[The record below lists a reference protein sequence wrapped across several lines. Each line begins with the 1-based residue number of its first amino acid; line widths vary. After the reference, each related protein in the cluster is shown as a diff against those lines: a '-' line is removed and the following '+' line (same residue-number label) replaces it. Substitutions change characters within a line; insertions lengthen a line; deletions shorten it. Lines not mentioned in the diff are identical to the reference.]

1 MFGKNLIRLFVRH
14 RNAANLL
21 MALIFIAGAFS
32 LSKLNTQFFPDFGLD
47 IVSIQVKWSGASTRD
62 IEANILEAIEP
73 EVRFLDAVD
82 RVTSYATEGVGRV
95 IVEYAAGTD
104 MQSALSEA
112 EAALQQI
119 TILPEDSER
128 PVVRRIVRYD
138 TIVRL
143 VLSGPYSE
151 AVLKRQ
157 AKRMRDDLLAA
168 GIDRV
173 TFFGARDEEILV
185 EIEPRVL
192 RQLDLT
198 PAAVAA
204 RIGASNRDIPSGN
217 LEGSVEKQLRSV
229 GLQTTSRDLGSIEI
243 RSLDDGQ
250 KIFLRD
256 IAALSESFDEQA
268 SIGLRNGQPAIEL
281 HVQRSPTADA
291 LEVGRIV
298 DRYLVEARGNFP
310 PELRIEQYDAQAD
323 LIRQRVDVL
332 VDNGLTG
339 LILVMAVLLLF
350 LNGRT
355 AFWVAVGIPTAFMA
369 ALATMLALG
378 ESINMLTLFALI
390 MTLGLI
396 VDDTIVVGEHAAAQR
411 EAGMSARQAA
421 EAGALRMLAPVMAAS
436 LTTVAAFLPL
446 VAMGGIIGQIVGA
459 IPLVVVAVILASLAE
474 CFLVLPGHLRES
486 LKKHGGQRNFVMRRF
501 DAGFDRFRAG
511 LFQRVIRF
519 CVRWRYATVAMAIAF
534 FLVSAGLVLG
544 GRVGFH
550 FFPSPEADVVVGN
563 VVMAPGTPRRDTGAM
578 VQELSDAVDRAA
590 ARFTGDGSGIVAMS
604 FGSVG
609 RSGGRQFSRITGDQ
623 YGGLTVELVPS
634 DERPVRTDEFIEA
647 WREEIRPLP
656 NVEQINL
663 NARTGGPPGR
673 EIDIRL
679 RGGPADDLKAAATEV
694 KNLLGRFPGV
704 SSLDD
709 DLPYGKQELI
719 LEVTPRGRALG
730 FTTQSAGLQVR
741 NAFQGAIAQRF
752 ARGDEEVEIKVRY
765 PRRSADSAAFQN
777 LFLRAPDGTEVPLT
791 EVVTLRQERGFSRL
805 RREDGA
811 REVAITGEIDETVT
825 SLGALLPAIVDGGLA
840 DVASRYGLAY
850 KFKGKAEEQSE
861 SAADM
866 LAGATVGLLA
876 IYIVL
881 AWVFANFTRPVIVMA
896 IIPFGFVGAV
906 LGHLL
911 LGFDLTILSI
921 FGLLGL
927 AGILVNNSIILV
939 RTVDQH
945 IDDETPLRDA
955 IVMGCRE
962 RLRPVLLTSLT
973 TIGGLVPLLFERSL
987 QAQFLI
993 PMAITIVF
1001 GLAVA
1006 TLIVLVLTPALLAV
1020 DHDIRSVFRRVR
1032 RGPSAVPAE
1041 ANR

>member
-1 MFGKNLIRLFVRH
+1 MFGKGLIRLFVRH

-21 MALIFIAGAFS
+21 MALIFIAGAYS
-32 LSKLNTQFFPDFGLD
+32 LLKLNTQIFPDFGID
-47 IVSIQVKWSGASTRD
+47 VISIQVSWPGASAGD
-62 IEANILEAIEP
+62 VEANILEAIDP
-73 EVRFLDAVD
+73 GVRFLDRVD
-82 RVTSYATEGVGRV
+82 KVTSYATEGVGWLV
-95 IVEYAAGTD
+95 VEYEAGAD
-104 MQSALSEA
+104 MQSALSDVESA
-112 EAALQQI
+112 VRQI
-119 TILPEDSER
+119 GTLPDDSER
-128 PVVRRIVRYD
+128 PVVRRIMRYD

-157 AKRMRDDLLAA
+157 AKRMRDELLAA

-204 RIGASNRDIPSGN
+204 RIEASNRDIPSGN

-229 GLQTTSRDLGSIEI
+229 GLQTTSRDLGSLEI

-256 IAALSESFDEQA
+256 IASLTEAFDEETP
-268 SIGLRNGQPAIEL
+268 IGLRNGRPAIEL
-281 HVQRSPTADA
+281 HVQRSATADA
-291 LEVGRIV
+291 LEVGKIV
-298 DRYLVEARGNFP
+298 DRYLARARGNYP
-310 PELRIEQYDAQAD
+310 PQLRIEQYDAQAD
-323 LIRQRVDVL
+323 LIEQRVDVL
-332 VDNGLTG
+332 LDNGLTG
-339 LILVMAVLLLF
+339 LVLVAVVLLVF

-355 AFWVAVGIPTAFMA
+355 AFWVAAGIPTAFMA
-369 ALATMLALG
+369 ALATMMALG
-378 ESINMLTLFALI
+378 ESINMVTLFALI

-396 VDDTIVVGEHAAAQR
+396 VDDTIVVGEHAAARR
-411 EAGMSARQAA
+411 EAGLAPRQAA

-459 IPLVVVAVILASLAE
+459 IPLVVVAVILASLVE

-511 LFQRVIRF
+511 PFRRTVGF
-519 CVRWRYATVAMAIAF
+519 CVRWRYATVATALAL

-550 FFPSPEADVVVGN
+550 FFPSPEADVVIGN
-563 VVMAPGTPRRDTGAM
+563 VVMAPGTPRRDTAAM
-578 VQELSDAVDRAA
+578 VQELSDAADRTA
-590 ARFTGDGSGIVAMS
+590 ARLAGDGTGLVAMS
-604 FGSVG
+604 FGRVG
-609 RSGGRQFSRITGDQ
+609 STWGNEHGD
-623 YGGLTVELVPS
+623 LTVELVPS
-634 DERPVRTDEFIEA
+634 DRRSVRTDAFIEA

-656 NVEQINL
+656 NVERINI
-663 NARTGGPPGR
+663 NARAVGPPGR

-679 RGGPADDLKAAATEV
+679 RGGSADDLKAAATEV
-694 KNLLGRFPGV
+694 KSLLERFPGV
-704 SSLDD
+704 GSVDD

-752 ARGDEEVEIKVRY
+752 ARGDEEVVVKVRY
-765 PRRSADSAAFQN
+765 PRRSADSASFLN
-777 LFLRAPDGTEVPLT
+777 LFLRAPDGTEVPLS
-791 EVVTLRQERGFSRL
+791 EIVTLRQERGFSRL

-811 REVAITGEIDETVT
+811 REVAVTGEIDETVT
-825 SLGALLPAIVDGGLA
+825 SLGTLLPAVVDGGLDDLA
-840 DVASRYGLAY
+840 NRYGLSY
-850 KFKGKAEEQSE
+850 RFKGKAEEQTQ

-866 LAGATVGLLA
+866 RAGALVALLA

-881 AWVFANFTRPVIVMA
+881 AWVFANFSRPAIVMA

-906 LGHLL
+906 LGHLA

-921 FGLLGL
+921 LGLLGL

-939 RTVDQH
+939 RTVDGY
-945 IDDETPLRDA
+945 IGDDMPLPEA
-955 IVMGCRE
+955 IVAACRD

-973 TIGGLVPLLFERSL
+973 TIGGLIPLMFERSF
-987 QAQFLI
+987 QAQFLV

-1001 GLAVA
+1001 GIAVA
-1006 TLIVLVLTPALLAV
+1006 TLIVLVLIPALLVV
-1020 DHDIRSVFRRVR
+1020 DEDIRSVFRRIIGR
-1032 RGPSAVPAE
+1032 RGNTTAE
-1041 ANR
+1041 T

>member
-14 RNAANLL
+14 PNAANLL
-21 MALIFIAGAFS
+21 MALIFVAGIYS

-47 IVSIQVKWSGASTRD
+47 VVSIQVNWPGASTGD
-62 IEANILEAIEP
+62 VEANIVAAIEP
-73 EVRFLDAVD
+73 ELRFLDHVEK
-82 RVTSYATEGVGRV
+82 VTSYATEGVGRV
-95 IVEYAAGTD
+95 VVEYRAGTD
-104 MQSALSEA
+104 MQSAVSEA

-128 PVVRRIVRYD
+128 PVVRRMIRYD

-157 AKRMRDDLLAA
+157 AKRMRDELLAA

-173 TFFGARDEEILV
+173 TFFGARDEEIRV

-204 RIGASNRDIPSGN
+204 RIEASNRDIPSGS

-229 GLQTTSRDLGSIEI
+229 GLHTTSRDLGNIEI
-243 RSLDDGQ
+243 RSLGDGQ
-250 KIFLRD
+250 KIYLRD
-256 IAALSESFDEQA
+256 IASLSEAFDDKA
-268 SIGLRNGQPAIEL
+268 PIGLRDGRPAIEL
-281 HVQRSPTADA
+281 HVQRSSTADA
-291 LEVGRIV
+291 LEVGGIV
-298 DRYLVEARGNFP
+298 DRFLAGSRGNYP
-310 PELRIEQYDAQAD
+310 PQLKVEQHDEQAGLIEQ
-323 LIRQRVDVL
+323 RVQVL
-332 VDNGLTG
+332 LNNGASG
-339 LILVMAVLLLF
+339 LILVVAVLLLF

-378 ESINMLTLFALI
+378 ESINMVTLFALI

-396 VDDTIVVGEHAAAQR
+396 VDDTIVVGEHAAARR
-411 EAGMSARQAA
+411 EAGLGPRQAA

-436 LTTVAAFLPL
+436 LTTIAAFLPL

-459 IPLVVVAVILASLAE
+459 IPLVVVAVILASLVE

-486 LKKHGGQRNFVMRRF
+486 LKKHGGRRNFVMRHF

-511 LFQRVIRF
+511 PFRRIVRF
-519 CVRWRYATVAMAIAF
+519 CVRWRYASVATAIAV
-534 FLVSAGLVLG
+534 FLVAAGLVLG

-578 VQELSDAVDRAA
+578 VEELSDAVDRAA
-590 ARFTGDGSGIVAMS
+590 ARLGVASEDLVAMS

-609 RSGGRQFSRITGDQ
+609 RSGGRQFSRIVGDQ

-634 DERPVRTDEFIEA
+634 DRRTVRTEDFVAA
-647 WREEIRPLP
+647 WHGEIRPLP
-656 NVEQINL
+656 NVEQVNL
-663 NARTGGPPGR
+663 NARAGGPPGR

-679 RGGPADDLKAAATEV
+679 RGGSAGALKAAATEV
-694 KNLLGRFPGV
+694 KSLLGRFPGV
-704 SSLDD
+704 STIDD

-719 LEVTPRGRALG
+719 LEVTPRGQALG

-752 ARGDEEVEIKVRY
+752 ARGDEEVTIKVRY
-765 PRRSADSAAFQN
+765 PRDSADSAAFLN
-777 LFLRAPDGTEVPLT
+777 LFLRAPDGAEVPLS

-805 RREDGA
+805 RREDGS

-825 SLGALLPAIVDGGLA
+825 SLGALLPAIEAGGLA
-840 DVASRYGLAY
+840 DIAQRYGLSY
-850 KFKGKAEEQSE
+850 RFKGKAEEQAE
-861 SAADM
+861 AASDM
-866 LAGATVGLLA
+866 GAGALTGLIA

-881 AWVFANFTRPVIVMA
+881 AWVFANFTRPLIVMA

-906 LGHLL
+906 LGHLA
-911 LGFDLTILSI
+911 LGFDLTILSMI
-921 FGLLGL
+921 GLLGL
-927 AGILVNNSIILV
+927 SGILVNNSIILV
-939 RTVDQH
+939 RTVDLH
-945 IDDETPLRDA
+945 LDDETPLHEA
-955 IVMGCRE
+955 IVAGCRE

-973 TIGGLVPLLFERSL
+973 TIGGLVPLLFETSL

-1006 TLIVLVLTPALLAV
+1006 TLIVLVLTPALLAI
-1020 DHDIRSVFRRVR
+1020 DEDIRAVFRRLR
-1032 RGPSAVPAE
+1032 PRPGPAPATG
-1041 ANR
+1041 

>member
-21 MALIFIAGAFS
+21 MALIFVAGIYS
-32 LSKLNTQFFPDFGLD
+32 LSKLNTQIFPDFGID
-47 IVSIQVKWSGASTRD
+47 VISVQVSWPGASAGD
-62 IEANILEAIEP
+62 VEANILEAIEP
-73 EVRFLDAVD
+73 DLRFLDRVD
-82 RVTSYATEGVGRV
+82 RVTSYATEGVGRLV
-95 IVEYAAGTD
+95 VEYEAGAD
-104 MQSALSEA
+104 MQSALSDV
-112 EAALQQI
+112 EAAVQQI
-119 TILPEDSER
+119 GILPDDSER
-128 PVVRRIVRYD
+128 PLVRRIMRYD

-157 AKRMRDDLLAA
+157 AKRMRDELLAA

-185 EIEPRVL
+185 EIEPRIL

-204 RIGASNRDIPSGN
+204 RIEASNRDIPSGS
-217 LEGSVEKQLRSV
+217 LEGSVERQLRSV
-229 GLQTTSRDLGSIEI
+229 GLQTTSRDLGGIEI
-243 RSLDDGQ
+243 RSLDNGQ

-256 IAALSESFDEQA
+256 IASLSEAFDDGA
-268 SIGLRNGQPAIEL
+268 PIGLRNGRPAIEL
-281 HVQRSPTADA
+281 HVQRSATADA
-291 LEVGRIV
+291 LEVGKIV
-298 DRYLVEARGNFP
+298 DRYLAGARGNYP
-310 PELRIEQYDAQAD
+310 PQLRIEQYDAQAG
-323 LIRQRVDVL
+323 LIKQRVDVL
-332 VDNGLTG
+332 LDNGLTG
-339 LILVMAVLLLF
+339 LVLVGLVLLVF

-355 AFWVAVGIPTAFMA
+355 AFWVAAGIPTAFMA

-378 ESINMLTLFALI
+378 ESVNMVTLFALI

-396 VDDTIVVGEHAAAQR
+396 VDDTIVVGEHAASRR
-411 EAGMSARQAA
+411 EAGLGARQAA
-421 EAGALRMLAPVMAAS
+421 ETGALRMLAPVMAAS

-446 VAMGGIIGQIVGA
+446 VAMGGVIGQIVGA
-459 IPLVVVAVILASLAE
+459 IPLVVIAVILASLAE

-486 LKKHGGQRNFVMRRF
+486 LKNHGGQRNFAMRRF

-511 LFQRVIRF
+511 PFQRLVRF
-519 CVRWRYATVAMAIAF
+519 SVRWRYATVAMAIAI

-563 VVMAPGTPRRDTGAM
+563 VVMAAGTPRRDTGAM
-578 VQELSDAVDRAA
+578 VQELSNAADRAV
-590 ARFTGDGSGIVAMS
+590 ARLTGDGTGLIAMS

-609 RSGGRQFSRITGDQ
+609 RSGGRRFARIVGDQ

-634 DERPVRTDEFIEA
+634 DERSVRTDEFIEA
-647 WREEIRPLP
+647 WREEIRRPP

-663 NARTGGPPGR
+663 NARAGGPPGR

-679 RGGPADDLKAAATEV
+679 RGGSADDLKAASTEV

-704 SSLDD
+704 SSVED

-719 LEVTPRGRALG
+719 LEVTPRGQALG

-752 ARGDEEVEIKVRY
+752 ARGDEEVAIKVRY
-765 PRRSADSAAFQN
+765 PRRSADRASFLN
-777 LFLRAPDGTEVPLT
+777 LFLRAPDGAEVPLS

-811 REVAITGEIDETVT
+811 REVAITGEIDETVA
-825 SLGALLPAIVDGGLA
+825 SLGALLPAIVDGGLG
-840 DVASRYGLAY
+840 DIASRYGLSY
-850 KFKGKAEEQSE
+850 RFKGKAEEQSE

-866 LAGATVGLLA
+866 GAGAIVGLLA

-881 AWVFANFTRPVIVMA
+881 AWVFANFSRPIIVMA

-906 LGHLL
+906 LGHLV
-911 LGFDLTILSI
+911 LGFDLTILSV

-939 RTVDQH
+939 RTVDDH
-945 IDDETPLRDA
+945 IKDEAPLREA
-955 IVMGCRE
+955 IVAACRD

-973 TIGGLVPLLFERSL
+973 TIGGLFPLMFERSF
-987 QAQFLI
+987 QAQFLV

-1006 TLIVLVLTPALLAV
+1006 TLIVLVLIPALLV
-1020 DHDIRSVFRRVR
+1020 IDEDIRGIFRRLR
-1032 RGPSAVPAE
+1032 RPRDRAPATG
-1041 ANR
+1041 

>member
-1 MFGKNLIRLFVRH
+1 MFGKGLIRLFVRH

-21 MALIFIAGAFS
+21 MVLIFIAGAFS

-47 IVSIQVKWSGASTRD
+47 IVSIRISWPGASTGD
-62 IEANILEAIEP
+62 VEANILEAVEP
-73 EVRFLDAVD
+73 EIRFLDGVD
-82 RVTSYATEGVGRV
+82 RVTSYATEGVGQV
-95 IVEYAAGTD
+95 VVEYRAGTD

-138 TIVRL
+138 TITRL

-217 LEGSVEKQLRSV
+217 LEGTVEKQLRSV
-229 GLQTTSRDLGSIEI
+229 GLQTTSRDLGGIEV

-250 KIFLRD
+250 KIHLRD
-256 IAALSESFDEQA
+256 IASVSEAFDDKA
-268 SIGLRNGQPAIEL
+268 PIGLRDGRPAIEL

-291 LEVGRIV
+291 LEVGKIV
-298 DRYLVEARGNFP
+298 DSFLVEARRNYP
-310 PELRIEQYDAQAD
+310 PQFKVERYDEQAGLIEQRIQI
-323 LIRQRVDVL
+323 LLNNGISGLVL
-332 VDNGLTG
+332 VL
-339 LILVMAVLLLF
+339 AVLLLF
-350 LNGRT
+350 LNGHT

-378 ESINMLTLFALI
+378 ESINMVTLFALI

-396 VDDTIVVGEHAAAQR
+396 VDDTIVVGEHAAARR
-411 EAGMSARQAA
+411 EAGMGARQAA

-446 VAMGGIIGQIVGA
+446 VAMGGTIGQIVGA
-459 IPLVVVAVILASLAE
+459 IPLVVIAVILASLME

-511 LFQRVIRF
+511 PFPRLVRL
-519 CVRWRYATVAMAIAF
+519 CVRWRYATVAMAISI

-544 GRVGFH
+544 DRVGFH
-550 FFPSPEADVVVGN
+550 FFPSPEADIVIGN
-563 VVMAPGTPRRDTGAM
+563 VVMVPGTPRRDTGTM
-578 VQELSDAVDRAA
+578 VRELSEAADRAV
-590 ARFTGDGSGIVAMS
+590 ARLTGESTELIAMS

-609 RSGGRQFSRITGDQ
+609 RGGGRQFSRLVGDQ
-623 YGGLTVELVPS
+623 YGSLTVELIPS
-634 DERPVRTDEFIEA
+634 DERKLRTEDFIEA
-647 WREEIRPLP
+647 WREEIRRRP
-656 NVEQINL
+656 NVEQVNL
-663 NARTGGPPGR
+663 NPRTGGPPGR

-679 RGGPADDLKAAATEV
+679 RGGSTEELKAAAIKV
-694 KNLLGRFPGV
+694 KSLLGRFPGV
-704 SSLDD
+704 STIDD

-719 LEVTPRGRALG
+719 LTVTPRGRALG
-730 FTTQSAGLQVR
+730 FTTESAGVQVR
-741 NAFQGAIAQRF
+741 NAFHGAIAQRF
-752 ARGDEEVEIKVRY
+752 ARGDEEVAIKVRY
-765 PRRSADSAAFQN
+765 PRRRSDSASFLN
-777 LFLRAPDGTEVPLT
+777 LFLRAPDGTEVPLS

-811 REVAITGEIDETVT
+811 REVAVTGEIDETVT
-825 SLGALLPAIVDGGLA
+825 SLGALLPAIQRGGL
-840 DVASRYGLAY
+840 DEIASRYGLAY
-850 KFKGKAEEQSE
+850 RFKGKAEEQAE
-861 SAADM
+861 SARDM
-866 LAGATVGLLA
+866 RVGAIVGLLA

-881 AWVFANFTRPVIVMA
+881 AWVFANFSRPVIVMA
-896 IIPFGFVGAV
+896 IIPFGFVGTV
-906 LGHLL
+906 LGHLM
-911 LGFDLTILSI
+911 LGFDVTILSMI
-921 FGLLGL
+921 ALLGL
-927 AGILVNNSIILV
+927 SGILVNNSIILV
-939 RTVDQH
+939 RTVDLH
-945 IDDETPLRDA
+945 IDDATPLQDA
-955 IVMGCRE
+955 IVAGCRE

-973 TIGGLVPLLFERSL
+973 TIGGLLPLLFERSL

-1006 TLIVLVLTPALLAV
+1006 TLIVLVLIPSLLV
-1020 DHDIRSVFRRVR
+1020 IDEDIRVVFRRLR
-1032 RGPSAVPAE
+1032 RKRGDSSGAK
-1041 ANR
+1041 

>member
-21 MALIFIAGAFS
+21 MALIFVAGAYS

-47 IVSIQVKWSGASTRD
+47 IVSIRVDWPGASTGD
-62 IEANILEAIEP
+62 VEANIVEAIEP
-73 EVRFLDAVD
+73 EIRFLDGVD
-82 RVTSYATEGVGRV
+82 LVTSYATEGVGRV
-95 IVEYAAGTD
+95 VVEYEAGTD

-112 EAALQQI
+112 ESALQQI

-128 PVVRRIVRYD
+128 PLIRRIIRYD

-151 AVLKRQ
+151 AILKRQ
-157 AKRMRDDLLAA
+157 AKRMRDELLAA

-173 TFFGARDEEILV
+173 TFFGARDEEIRV

-229 GLQTTSRDLGSIEI
+229 GLQTTSRDLGNIEI

-250 KIFLRD
+250 KIYLRD
-256 IAALSESFDEQA
+256 IATLSEAFDERA
-268 SIGLRNGQPAIEL
+268 PIGLRNGQPAIEL
-281 HVQRSPTADA
+281 HVQRSPNADA
-291 LEVGRIV
+291 LEVGNIV
-298 DRYLVEARGNFP
+298 DRYLVEAGGNYP
-310 PELRIEQYDAQAD
+310 PQLRIEQYDAQGD
-323 LIRQRVDVL
+323 LIKQRIQIL
-332 VDNGLTG
+332 MNNGITG
-339 LILVMAVLLLF
+339 LALVMLVLLVF

-355 AFWVAVGIPTAFMA
+355 AFWVAAGIPTAFMA

-396 VDDTIVVGEHAAAQR
+396 VDDTIVVGEHAAARR
-411 EAGMSARQAA
+411 EAGLGARQAA
-421 EAGALRMLAPVMAAS
+421 ETGALRMLAPVMAAS

-446 VAMGGIIGQIVGA
+446 VVIGGVIGQIIGA
-459 IPLVVVAVILASLAE
+459 IPLVVVAVILASLVE

-486 LKKHGGQRNFVMRRF
+486 LKSHGGQRNFVMRRF

-511 LFQRVIRF
+511 SFQRMVGF
-519 CVRWRYATVAMAIAF
+519 CVRWRYATAAFAIAI
-534 FLVSAGLVLG
+534 FLVSSGLVLG

-578 VQELSDAVDRAA
+578 VQELSDAVDRAV
-590 ARFTGDGSGIVAMS
+590 ARLTDDGTELVAMS

-609 RSGGRQFSRITGDQ
+609 RSGGRQFSRIVGDQ

-634 DERPVRTDEFIEA
+634 DERDVRTDEFVEA
-647 WREEIRPLP
+647 WRKEIRPLP
-656 NVEQINL
+656 NVEQINID
-663 NARTGGPPGR
+663 ARAGGPPGR

-679 RGGPADDLKAAATEV
+679 RGGTAEDLKAAATEV
-694 KNLLGRFPGV
+694 KNLLRRFPGV
-704 SSLDD
+704 SSIDD
-709 DLPYGKQELI
+709 DLPFGKQELI
-719 LEVTPRGRALG
+719 LEVTPRGKALG

-765 PRRSADSAAFQN
+765 PRGSADSAAFLN
-777 LFLRAPDGTEVPLT
+777 LFLRAPDGTEVPLS
-791 EVVTLRQERGFSRL
+791 EVVTLSQERGFSRL

-811 REVAITGEIDETVT
+811 REVAVTAEIDEAVT
-825 SLGALLPAIVDGGLA
+825 SLGALLPAITDGGLA
-840 DVASRYGLAY
+840 DIAQRYGLGY
-850 KFKGKAEEQSE
+850 RFKGKAEEQAE

-866 LAGATVGLLA
+866 GAGAITGLVA

-881 AWVFANFTRPVIVMA
+881 AWVFANFSRPFVVMA
-896 IIPFGFVGAV
+896 IIPFGFVGTV

-911 LGFDLTILSI
+911 LGFDITILSMI
-921 FGLLGL
+921 GLLGL
-927 AGILVNNSIILV
+927 SGILVNNSIILV

-945 IDDETPLRDA
+945 IDDQTPLREA
-955 IVMGCRE
+955 IVAGCRD

-973 TIGGLVPLLFERSL
+973 TIGGLVPLLFETSL

-1006 TLIVLVLTPALLAV
+1006 TLIVLVLIPALLV
-1020 DHDIRSVFRRVR
+1020 IDEDIRAIFRRLR
-1032 RGPSAVPAE
+1032 RGRSPAPE
-1041 ANR
+1041 TG

>member
-21 MALIFIAGAFS
+21 MALIFVAGGYS
-32 LSKLNTQFFPDFGLD
+32 LTKLNTQFFPDFGLD
-47 IVSIQVKWSGASTRD
+47 IVSIRVDWPGASTGD
-62 IEANILEAIEP
+62 VEANIIEAIEP
-73 EVRFLDAVD
+73 EIRFLDGVD
-82 RVTSYATEGVGRV
+82 RVTSYATEGVGRLV
-95 IVEYAAGTD
+95 VEYEAGTD
-104 MQSALSEA
+104 MQAALSNA
-112 EAALQQI
+112 EAAVQQI
-119 TILPEDSER
+119 AILPEDSER
-128 PVVRRIVRYD
+128 PVVRRIIRYD

-157 AKRMRDDLLAA
+157 AKRMRDELLAA

-173 TFFGARDEEILV
+173 TFFGARDEEIRV

-198 PAAVAA
+198 LAAVAA

-217 LEGSVEKQLRSV
+217 IEGSVEKQLRSV
-229 GLQTTSRDLGSIEI
+229 GLQTTSRDLGNIEI
-243 RSLDDGQ
+243 RSLGDGQ
-250 KIFLRD
+250 KIYLRD
-256 IAALSESFDEQA
+256 IASLSEAFDDRA
-268 SIGLRNGQPAIEL
+268 AIGLRNGRPAIEL

-291 LEVGRIV
+291 LEVGKIL
-298 DRYLVEARGNFP
+298 DRYLVEARGNYP
-310 PELRIEQYDAQAD
+310 PQLRIEQYDAQAG
-323 LIRQRVDVL
+323 LIKQRVQVLLNNGVTGLVL
-332 VDNGLTG
+332 V
-339 LILVMAVLLLF
+339 ILVLLVF

-355 AFWVAVGIPTAFMA
+355 AFWVAAGIPTAFMA
-369 ALATMLALG
+369 ALATMMVLG
-378 ESINMLTLFALI
+378 ESINMVTLFALI

-396 VDDTIVVGEHAAAQR
+396 VDDTIVVGEHAAARR
-411 EAGMSARQAA
+411 EAGLGARQAA
-421 EAGALRMLAPVMAAS
+421 ETGALRMLAPVMAAS

-446 VAMGGIIGQIVGA
+446 VAIGGIIGQIVGA

-486 LKKHGGQRNFVMRRF
+486 LKSHGGRRNFLMRRF

-511 LFQRVIRF
+511 LFLWVVRLCI
-519 CVRWRYATVAMAIAF
+519 RWRYATVALAIAI
-534 FLVSAGLVLG
+534 FLVSAGLALG

-578 VQELSDAVDRAA
+578 VQELSDAVDRTV
-590 ARFTGDGSGIVAMS
+590 ARLTDDGTELVAMS

-609 RSGGRQFSRITGDQ
+609 RSGGRRFARITGDQ

-634 DERPVRTDEFIEA
+634 DQRNVRTDEFVEA
-647 WREEIRPLP
+647 WRKEIRRLP

-663 NARTGGPPGR
+663 NARAGGPPGR
-673 EIDIRL
+673 EVDIRL
-679 RGGPADDLKAAATEV
+679 RGGTADDLKAGATKV
-694 KNLLGRFPGV
+694 KSLLGRFPGIG
-704 SSLDD
+704 SIDD

-719 LEVTPRGRALG
+719 LEVTPRGKALG
-730 FTTQSAGLQVR
+730 FTTQSTGLQVR

-752 ARGDEEVEIKVRY
+752 ARGDEEVEIRVRY
-765 PRRSADSAAFQN
+765 PRGSADSASFLN
-777 LFLRAPDGTEVPLT
+777 LFLRAPDGTEVPLS
-791 EVVTLRQERGFSRL
+791 EVVTLSQERGFSRL

-811 REVAITGEIDETVT
+811 REVAITAEIDETVT
-825 SLGALLPAIVDGGLA
+825 SLGALLPAITDGGLA
-840 DVASRYGLAY
+840 DIAQRFGLSY
-850 KFKGKAEEQSE
+850 RFKGKAEEQAE

-866 LAGATVGLLA
+866 RAGAITGLLA

-881 AWVFANFTRPVIVMA
+881 AWVFANFSRPLIVMA
-896 IIPFGFVGAV
+896 IIPFGFVGTV

-911 LGFDLTILSI
+911 LGFDITILSMI
-921 FGLLGL
+921 GLLGL
-927 AGILVNNSIILV
+927 SGILVNNSIILV

-945 IDDETPLRDA
+945 IDDETPLHEA
-955 IVMGCRE
+955 IVAGCRE

-973 TIGGLVPLLFERSL
+973 TIGGLAPLLFETSL

-1006 TLIVLVLTPALLAV
+1006 TLIVLVLIPALLV
-1020 DHDIRSVFRRVR
+1020 IDEDIRAIFRRLR
-1032 RGPSAVPAE
+1032 RGRNPAP
-1041 ANR
+1041 ATG

>member
-1 MFGKNLIRLFVRH
+1 MFGKGLIRLFVRH

-21 MALIFIAGAFS
+21 MALIFIAGAYS
-32 LSKLNTQFFPDFGLD
+32 LSKLNTQFFPDFGID
-47 IVSIQVKWSGASTRD
+47 VISIQVTWPGASAGD
-62 IEANILEAIEP
+62 VEANILEAIDP
-73 EVRFLDAVD
+73 GVRFLDRVD
-82 RVTSYATEGVGRV
+82 KVTSYATEGVGWLV
-95 IVEYAAGTD
+95 VEYEAGAD
-104 MQSALSEA
+104 MQSALSDVESA
-112 EAALQQI
+112 VRQI
-119 TILPEDSER
+119 GTLPDDSER
-128 PVVRRIVRYD
+128 PVVRRIMRYD

-157 AKRMRDDLLAA
+157 AKRMRDELLAA

-204 RIGASNRDIPSGN
+204 RIEASNRDIPSGN

-229 GLQTTSRDLGSIEI
+229 GLQTTSRDLGSLEI

-256 IAALSESFDEQA
+256 IASLTEAFDEETP
-268 SIGLRNGQPAIEL
+268 IGLRNGRPAIEL
-281 HVQRSPTADA
+281 HVQRSATADA
-291 LEVGRIV
+291 LEVGKIV
-298 DRYLVEARGNFP
+298 DRYLARARGNYP
-310 PELRIEQYDAQAD
+310 PQLRIEQYDAQAD
-323 LIRQRVDVL
+323 LIEQRVDVL
-332 VDNGLTG
+332 LDNGLTG
-339 LILVMAVLLLF
+339 LVLVAVVLLVF

-355 AFWVAVGIPTAFMA
+355 AFWVAAGIPTAFMA
-369 ALATMLALG
+369 ALATMMALG
-378 ESINMLTLFALI
+378 ESINMVTLFALI

-396 VDDTIVVGEHAAAQR
+396 VDDTIVVGEHAAARR
-411 EAGMSARQAA
+411 EAGASPRQAA

-459 IPLVVVAVILASLAE
+459 IPLVVVAVILASLVE

-486 LKKHGGQRNFVMRRF
+486 LKKHGGQRNFMMRRF

-511 LFQRVIRF
+511 PFRRTVGL
-519 CVRWRYATVAMAIAF
+519 CVRWRYATVATALAL

-550 FFPSPEADVVVGN
+550 FFPSPEADVVIGN
-563 VVMAPGTPRRDTGAM
+563 VVMAPGTPRRDTAAM
-578 VQELSDAVDRAA
+578 VQELSDAADRTA
-590 ARFTGDGSGIVAMS
+590 ARLTGDGTGLVAMT
-604 FGSVG
+604 FGRVG
-609 RSGGRQFSRITGDQ
+609 STWGNEHGD
-623 YGGLTVELVPS
+623 LTVELVPS
-634 DERPVRTDEFIEA
+634 DRRSVRTDAFIEA
-647 WREEIRPLP
+647 WRDEIRWLSD
-656 NVEQINL
+656 VEQINV
-663 NARTGGPPGR
+663 NARAGGPPGR

-679 RGGPADDLKAAATEV
+679 RGGPADELKAAATEV
-694 KNLLGRFPGV
+694 RNLLGRFPGV

-719 LEVTPRGRALG
+719 LEVTPRGQALG

-765 PRRSADSAAFQN
+765 PRRSADIASFRN
-777 LFLRAPDGTEVPLT
+777 LFLRAPDGTEVPLS

-811 REVAITGEIDETVT
+811 REVAITGEIDESVT
-825 SLGALLPAIVDGGLA
+825 SLGALLPAITDGGLA
-840 DVASRYGLAY
+840 DIASRYGLTY
-850 KFKGKAEEQSE
+850 KFKGKAEEQSD

-881 AWVFANFTRPVIVMA
+881 AWVFANFTRPIIVMA

-921 FGLLGL
+921 LGLLGL

-939 RTVDQH
+939 RTVDGY
-945 IDDETPLRDA
+945 IGDDMPLPEA
-955 IVMGCRE
+955 IVAACRD

-973 TIGGLVPLLFERSL
+973 TIGGLIPLMFERSF
-987 QAQFLI
+987 QAQFLV

-1001 GLAVA
+1001 GIAVA
-1006 TLIVLVLTPALLAV
+1006 TLIVLVLIPALLVV
-1020 DHDIRSVFRRVR
+1020 DEDIRSVFRRIIGR
-1032 RGPSAVPAE
+1032 RGNTTAE
-1041 ANR
+1041 T

>member
-21 MALIFIAGAFS
+21 MALIFVAGAYS

-47 IVSIQVKWSGASTRD
+47 IVSIRVDWPGASTGD
-62 IEANILEAIEP
+62 VEANIVEAIEP
-73 EVRFLDAVD
+73 EIRFLDGVD
-82 RVTSYATEGVGRV
+82 LVTSYATESVGRV
-95 IVEYAAGTD
+95 VVEYEAGTD

-112 EAALQQI
+112 ESALQQI

-128 PVVRRIVRYD
+128 PVIRRIIRYD

-151 AVLKRQ
+151 AILKRQ
-157 AKRMRDDLLAA
+157 AKRMRDELLAA

-173 TFFGARDEEILV
+173 TFFGARDEEIRV

-229 GLQTTSRDLGSIEI
+229 GLQTTSRDLGNIEI

-250 KIFLRD
+250 KIYLRD
-256 IAALSESFDEQA
+256 IATLSEAFDERA
-268 SIGLRNGQPAIEL
+268 PIGLRNGQPAIEL
-281 HVQRSPTADA
+281 HVQRSPNADA
-291 LEVGRIV
+291 IEVGKIV
-298 DRYLVEARGNFP
+298 DRYLVEAGGNYP
-310 PELRIEQYDAQAD
+310 PQLRIEQYDAQGD
-323 LIRQRVDVL
+323 LIKQRIQIL
-332 VDNGLTG
+332 MNNGITG
-339 LILVMAVLLLF
+339 LALVMLVLLVF

-355 AFWVAVGIPTAFMA
+355 AFWVAAGIPTAFMA

-411 EAGMSARQAA
+411 EAGLGARQAA
-421 EAGALRMLAPVMAAS
+421 ETGALRMLAPVMAAS

-446 VAMGGIIGQIVGA
+446 VVIGGVIGQIIGA
-459 IPLVVVAVILASLAE
+459 IPLVVVAVILASLVE

-486 LKKHGGQRNFVMRRF
+486 LKSHGGQRNFVMRRF

-511 LFQRVIRF
+511 SFQRMVGF
-519 CVRWRYATVAMAIAF
+519 CVRWRYATAAFAIAI

-578 VQELSDAVDRAA
+578 VQELSDAVDRAV
-590 ARFTGDGSGIVAMS
+590 ARLTDDGTELVAMS

-609 RSGGRQFSRITGDQ
+609 RSGGRQFSRIVGDQ

-634 DERPVRTDEFIEA
+634 DERDVRTDEFVEA
-647 WREEIRPLP
+647 WRKEIRPLP
-656 NVEQINL
+656 NVEQINID
-663 NARTGGPPGR
+663 ARAGGPPGR

-679 RGGPADDLKAAATEV
+679 RGGTAEDLKAAATEV
-694 KNLLGRFPGV
+694 KSLLRRFPGV
-704 SSLDD
+704 SSIDD
-709 DLPYGKQELI
+709 DLPFGKQELI
-719 LEVTPRGRALG
+719 LEVTPRGKALG

-765 PRRSADSAAFQN
+765 PRGSADSASFLN
-777 LFLRAPDGTEVPLT
+777 LFLRAPDGTEVPLS
-791 EVVTLRQERGFSRL
+791 EVVTLSQERGFSRL

-811 REVAITGEIDETVT
+811 REVAITAEIDEAVT
-825 SLGALLPAIVDGGLA
+825 SLGALLPAITDGGLA
-840 DVASRYGLAY
+840 DIAQRYGLGY
-850 KFKGKAEEQSE
+850 RFKGKAEEQAE

-866 LAGATVGLLA
+866 GAGAITGLVA

-881 AWVFANFTRPVIVMA
+881 AWVFANFSRPFVVMA
-896 IIPFGFVGAV
+896 IIPFGFVGTV

-911 LGFDLTILSI
+911 LGFDITILSMI
-921 FGLLGL
+921 GLLGL
-927 AGILVNNSIILV
+927 SGILVNNSIILV

-945 IDDETPLRDA
+945 IDDQTPLREA
-955 IVMGCRE
+955 IVAGCRD

-973 TIGGLVPLLFERSL
+973 TIGGLVPLLFETSL

-1006 TLIVLVLTPALLAV
+1006 TLIVLVLIPALLV
-1020 DHDIRSVFRRVR
+1020 IDEDIRAIFRRLR
-1032 RGPSAVPAE
+1032 RGRSPAPE
-1041 ANR
+1041 TG

>member
-21 MALIFIAGAFS
+21 MALIFVAGAYS

-47 IVSIQVKWSGASTRD
+47 IVSIRVDWPGASTGD
-62 IEANILEAIEP
+62 VEANIVEAIEP
-73 EVRFLDAVD
+73 EIRFLDGVD
-82 RVTSYATEGVGRV
+82 LVTSYATESVGRV
-95 IVEYAAGTD
+95 VVEYEAGTD

-112 EAALQQI
+112 ESALQQI

-128 PVVRRIVRYD
+128 PVIRRIIRYD

-151 AVLKRQ
+151 AILKRQ
-157 AKRMRDDLLAA
+157 AKRMRDELLAA

-173 TFFGARDEEILV
+173 TFFGARDEEIRV

-229 GLQTTSRDLGSIEI
+229 GLQTTSRDLGNIEI

-250 KIFLRD
+250 KIYLRD
-256 IAALSESFDEQA
+256 IATLSEAFDERA
-268 SIGLRNGQPAIEL
+268 PIGLRNGQPAIEL
-281 HVQRSPTADA
+281 HVQRSPNADA
-291 LEVGRIV
+291 IEVGKIV
-298 DRYLVEARGNFP
+298 DRYLVEAGGNYP
-310 PELRIEQYDAQAD
+310 PQLRIEQYDAQGD
-323 LIRQRVDVL
+323 LIKQRIQIL
-332 VDNGLTG
+332 MNNGITG
-339 LILVMAVLLLF
+339 LALVMLVLLVF

-355 AFWVAVGIPTAFMA
+355 AFWVAAGIPTAFMA

-411 EAGMSARQAA
+411 EAGLGARQAA
-421 EAGALRMLAPVMAAS
+421 ETGALRMLAPVMAAS

-446 VAMGGIIGQIVGA
+446 VVIGGVIGQIIGA
-459 IPLVVVAVILASLAE
+459 IPLVVVAVILASLVE

-486 LKKHGGQRNFVMRRF
+486 LKSHGGQRNFVMRRF

-511 LFQRVIRF
+511 SFQRMVGF
-519 CVRWRYATVAMAIAF
+519 CVRWRYATAAFAIAI

-578 VQELSDAVDRAA
+578 VQELSDAVDRAV
-590 ARFTGDGSGIVAMS
+590 ARLTDDGTELVAMS

-609 RSGGRQFSRITGDQ
+609 RSGGRQFSRIVGDQ

-634 DERPVRTDEFIEA
+634 DERDVRTDEFVEA
-647 WREEIRPLP
+647 WRKEIRPLP
-656 NVEQINL
+656 NVEQINID
-663 NARTGGPPGR
+663 ARAGGPPGR

-679 RGGPADDLKAAATEV
+679 RGGTAEDLKAAATEV
-694 KNLLGRFPGV
+694 KSLLRRFPGV
-704 SSLDD
+704 SSIDD
-709 DLPYGKQELI
+709 DLPFGKQELI
-719 LEVTPRGRALG
+719 LEVTPRGKALG

-765 PRRSADSAAFQN
+765 PRGSADSASFLN
-777 LFLRAPDGTEVPLT
+777 LFLRAPDGTEVPLS
-791 EVVTLRQERGFSRL
+791 EVVTLSQERGFSRL

-811 REVAITGEIDETVT
+811 REVAVTAEIDEAVT
-825 SLGALLPAIVDGGLA
+825 SLGALLPAITDGGLA
-840 DVASRYGLAY
+840 DIAQRYGLGY
-850 KFKGKAEEQSE
+850 RFKGKAEEQAE

-866 LAGATVGLLA
+866 GAGAITGLVA

-881 AWVFANFTRPVIVMA
+881 AWVFANFSRPFVVMA
-896 IIPFGFVGAV
+896 IIPFGFVGTV

-911 LGFDLTILSI
+911 LGFDITILSMI
-921 FGLLGL
+921 GLLGL
-927 AGILVNNSIILV
+927 SGILVNNSIILV

-945 IDDETPLRDA
+945 IDDQTPLREA
-955 IVMGCRE
+955 IVAGCRD

-973 TIGGLVPLLFERSL
+973 TIGGLVPLLFETSL

-1006 TLIVLVLTPALLAV
+1006 TLIVLVLIPALLV
-1020 DHDIRSVFRRVR
+1020 IDEDIRAIFRRLR
-1032 RGPSAVPAE
+1032 RGRSPAPE
-1041 ANR
+1041 TG

>member
-21 MALIFIAGAFS
+21 MALIFVAGIYS

-47 IVSIQVKWSGASTRD
+47 IVSIRVDWPGASTGD
-62 IEANILEAIEP
+62 VEANVVAAIEP
-73 EVRFLDAVD
+73 EIRFLDHVEK
-82 RVTSYATEGVGRV
+82 VTSYATEGVGRV
-95 IVEYAAGTD
+95 VVEYQAGTD
-104 MQSALSEA
+104 MQSAVSEA

-128 PVVRRIVRYD
+128 PVVRRIIRYD

-157 AKRMRDDLLAA
+157 AKRMRDQLLAA

-173 TFFGARDEEILV
+173 TFFGARDEEIRV

-204 RIGASNRDIPSGN
+204 RIEATNRDIPSGS

-229 GLQTTSRDLGSIEI
+229 GLHTTSGDIGSIEI
-243 RSLDDGQ
+243 RSLGDGQ
-250 KIFLRD
+250 KIYLRD
-256 IAALSESFDEQA
+256 IANVSEAFDDKA
-268 SIGLRNGQPAIEL
+268 PIGLRNGRPAIEL

-291 LEVGRIV
+291 LKVGGIV
-298 DRYLVEARGNFP
+298 DRFLVEARGNYP
-310 PELRIEQYDAQAD
+310 PQLEIERYDEQAGLIEQ
-323 LIRQRVDVL
+323 RVQVLLNNGASGLVL
-332 VDNGLTG
+332 VL
-339 LILVMAVLLLF
+339 AVLLVF

-355 AFWVAVGIPTAFMA
+355 AFWVAAGIPTAFMA

-378 ESINMLTLFALI
+378 ESINMVTLFALI

-396 VDDTIVVGEHAAAQR
+396 VDDTIVVGEHAAARR
-411 EAGMSARQAA
+411 EAGLGPRQAA

-436 LTTVAAFLPL
+436 LTTIAAFLPL

-459 IPLVVVAVILASLAE
+459 IPLVVVAVILASLVE

-486 LKKHGGQRNFVMRRF
+486 LKKHGGRRNFALRRF
-501 DAGFDRFRAG
+501 DAGFDWFRAG
-511 LFQRVIRF
+511 PFQWLIRL
-519 CVRWRYATVAMAIAF
+519 CVRWRYATLAMAIAV
-534 FLVSAGLVLG
+534 FLVSAGLMLG

-578 VQELSDAVDRAA
+578 VQELSDAVDRAV
-590 ARFTGDGSGIVAMS
+590 ARFGVDSEDLVAMS

-609 RSGGRQFSRITGDQ
+609 RSGGRQFSRIVGDQ

-634 DERPVRTDEFIEA
+634 DRRKVRTEDFIEA
-647 WREEIRPLP
+647 WRNEIRRLP
-656 NVEQINL
+656 NVEQVNL
-663 NARTGGPPGR
+663 NARAGGPPGR

-679 RGGPADDLKAAATEV
+679 RGGSADDLKAAATEV
-694 KNLLGRFPGV
+694 KRLLSRFPGV
-704 SSLDD
+704 STIDD

-719 LEVTPRGRALG
+719 LEVTPRGQALG

-752 ARGDEEVEIKVRY
+752 ARGDEEVTIKVRY
-765 PRRSADSAAFQN
+765 PRASADSAAFLN
-777 LFLRAPDGTEVPLT
+777 LFLRAPDGTEVPLS
-791 EVVTLRQERGFSRL
+791 EVVTLSQERGFSRL

-825 SLGALLPAIVDGGLA
+825 SLGALLPAIAEGGLA
-840 DVASRYGLAY
+840 DIVQRYGLSY
-850 KFKGKAEEQSE
+850 RFKGKAEEQAE
-861 SAADM
+861 SARDM
-866 LAGATVGLLA
+866 GAGAITGLIA

-881 AWVFANFTRPVIVMA
+881 AWVFANFSRPLIVMA
-896 IIPFGFVGAV
+896 IIPFGFVGTV
-906 LGHLL
+906 LGHLA
-911 LGFDLTILSI
+911 LGFDVTILSMI
-921 FGLLGL
+921 GLLGL
-927 AGILVNNSIILV
+927 SGILVNNSIILV
-939 RTVDQH
+939 RTVDLH
-945 IDDETPLRDA
+945 IDDETPLHEA
-955 IVMGCRE
+955 IVLGCRE

-973 TIGGLVPLLFERSL
+973 TIGGLVPLLFETSL

-1006 TLIVLVLTPALLAV
+1006 TLIVLVLTPALLAI
-1020 DHDIRSVFRRVR
+1020 DEDIRRIFRRR
-1032 RGPSAVPAE
+1032 APRPAQ
-1041 ANR
+1041 AAG

>member
-21 MALIFIAGAFS
+21 MALIFLAGAFS
-32 LSKLNTQFFPDFGLD
+32 LSKLNTQIFPDFGID
-47 IVSIQVKWSGASTRD
+47 VISIQVTWPGASAGD
-62 IEANILEAIEP
+62 VEANILEAIEP
-73 EVRFLDAVD
+73 EVRFLDRVD
-82 RVTSYATEGVGRV
+82 RVTSYATEGVGRLV
-95 IVEYAAGTD
+95 VEYETGAD
-104 MQSALSEA
+104 MQSALSDVESA
-112 EAALQQI
+112 VQQI
-119 TILPEDSER
+119 GTLPDDSER
-128 PVVRRIVRYD
+128 PVVRRIMRYD

-157 AKRMRDDLLAA
+157 AKRMRDELLAA

-185 EIEPRVL
+185 EIEPRIL

-204 RIGASNRDIPSGN
+204 RIEASNRDIPSGN

-229 GLQTTSRDLGSIEI
+229 GLLTTSRDLGSIEI

-256 IAALSESFDEQA
+256 IASLTEAFDEGTP
-268 SIGLRNGQPAIEL
+268 IGLRNGRPAIEL
-281 HVQRSPTADA
+281 HVQRSATADA
-291 LEVGRIV
+291 LEVGKIV
-298 DRYLVEARGNFP
+298 DRYLAGARGNYP
-310 PELRIEQYDAQAD
+310 PQLRIEQYDAQAD
-323 LIRQRVDVL
+323 LIEQRVDVL
-332 VDNGLTG
+332 LDNGLTG
-339 LILVMAVLLLF
+339 LVLVAVVLLVF

-355 AFWVAVGIPTAFMA
+355 AFWVAAGIPTAFMA
-369 ALATMLALG
+369 ALATMMALG

-411 EAGMSARQAA
+411 EAGLGARQAA

-474 CFLVLPGHLRES
+474 CFLVLPGHLREA

-511 LFQRVIRF
+511 PFQRAIRF
-519 CVRWRYATVAMAIAF
+519 CVRWRYATVATAVAI

-578 VQELSDAVDRAA
+578 VQELSEAVDRAV
-590 ARFTGDGSGIVAMS
+590 ARLTGDGTGLVAMS

-609 RSGGRQFSRITGDQ
+609 RSGGRRFARIAGDQ

-634 DERPVRTDEFIEA
+634 DERSVRTDDFIEA

-656 NVEQINL
+656 NVERINI
-663 NARTGGPPGR
+663 NARAVGPPGR

-679 RGGPADDLKAAATEV
+679 RGGAADDLKAAATEV
-694 KNLLGRFPGV
+694 KGLLERFPGV
-704 SSLDD
+704 SSVDD

-719 LEVTPRGRALG
+719 LEVTPRGKALG

-752 ARGDEEVEIKVRY
+752 ARGDEEIAVKVRY
-765 PRRSADSAAFQN
+765 PRRSADSASFLN
-777 LFLRAPDGTEVPLT
+777 LFLRAPDGTEVPLS
-791 EVVTLRQERGFSRL
+791 EIVTLRQERGFSRL

-811 REVAITGEIDETVT
+811 REVAVTGEIDETLT
-825 SLGALLPAIVDGGLA
+825 SLGTLLPAIAEGGLDDIA
-840 DVASRYGLAY
+840 NRYGLSY
-850 KFKGKAEEQSE
+850 RFKGKAEEQSE

-866 LAGATVGLLA
+866 RAGALVALLA

-881 AWVFANFTRPVIVMA
+881 AWVFANFTRPAIVMA

-906 LGHLL
+906 LGHLA

-939 RTVDQH
+939 RTVDEY
-945 IDDETPLRDA
+945 IGADTPLPEA
-955 IVMGCRE
+955 IVAACRD

-973 TIGGLVPLLFERSL
+973 TIGGLFPLMFERSL
-987 QAQFLI
+987 QAQFLV

-1006 TLIVLVLTPALLAV
+1006 TLIVLVLTPSLLV
-1020 DHDIRSVFRRVR
+1020 IDEDIRSIFRRLR
-1032 RGPSAVPAE
+1032 RQRGEAPAE
-1041 ANR
+1041 AQP